1 MQKKRFAILYTVLM
15 LSLIISGCSL
25 KKRQENI
32 DLGFNSIAALEYE
45 NALACFEAAA
55 AAGEDSQQIARGKG
69 IALLGLTRYEEAIEE
84 FLAAFSYSDSKVDDF
99 DYDTNYYLA
108 TAYFKMNQLEQAGA
122 VYSAILDLKPE
133 KEAYYLRGIVY
144 LNQGEL
150 KKAGLDFD
158 EAIKLAPQDYDLRI
172 EIYQAMEEKG
182 YKEEGKAYLQ
192 AALASTGQKL
202 SDYEKGRLSYYLED
216 YENARIYLESQ
227 KGTKDSESTLLLGR
241 TYEKLGDYNYASS
254 IYSNY
259 LADNSQDVTLLN
271 RLGMCKLQSGDAQAA
286 LDCFNRALELGDKSM
301 TQILKFNQIVAYEH
315 LGDWAQANVL
325 MKNYLQLYPDDQ
337 DALREY
343 EFLKS
348 R

>member
-1 MQKKRFAILYTVLM
+1 MRKKRLAVLFAGLM

-25 KKRQENI
+25 AKRQENI
-32 DLGFNSIAALEYE
+32 DLGFAAIAALEYE
-45 NALACFEAAA
+45 NALTCFEAAA
-55 AAGEDSQQIARGKG
+55 DAGENPQQIARGRG
-69 IALLGLTRYEEAIEE
+69 IALLGLTRYEEAIEG
-84 FLAAFSYSDSKVDDF
+84 FLTAFSYSNSSVDDF

-108 TAYFKMNQLEQAGA
+108 TAYFKMDQLEQAEK
-122 VYSAILDLKPE
+122 VYSAILALKPE

-144 LNQGEL
+144 LNKGEL
-150 KKAGLDFD
+150 KKASLDFD
-158 EAIKLAPQDYDLRI
+158 EAIKLASQDYDLRI
-172 EIYQAMEEKG
+172 EIYQAMAEKG

-216 YENARIYLESQ
+216 YENARIYLEAQ
-227 KGTKDSESTLLLGR
+227 KGTKDGESTLLLGQ
-241 TYEKLGDYNYASS
+241 TYEKLGDYNYAAS

-259 LADNSQDVTLLN
+259 LADNNQDVTLLN
-271 RLGMCKLQSGDAQAA
+271 RLGMCKLHSGDAAAA

-301 TQILKFNQIVAYEH
+301 TQTLKFNQIVAYEH